1 MSENILKN
9 VHLIVVTI
17 FLIGSSGFAGS
28 NVLILNP
35 LNSPYFYTSKNN
47 LKENYT
53 NPENSNINIRSLT
66 YAQSLRN
73 KEIAYSKGDIKAE
86 IYCED
91 GKTHKTYTDKCD
103 FTDPTTQKDIEH
115 KINIDVSG
123 GYGTCGIEIYK
134 NNNLEQMIQGPCRNL
149 KFDYIIDNNDVG
161 KGYQNLDIKIYKK
174 QGNNKSLIE
183 EKEITYKVNK
193 APNIKINKIP
203 KDKLPQE
210 GKDFSY
216 KIASCSDP
224 DGDNLTAK
232 VENLPYGFSYKF
244 DGKNIT
250 VSAHPVPYELPNGES
265 LVDHEDPDGDGKWDT
280 LTKHIKITCSDG
292 VDKVDNTTQFVVL
305 DSDRLPYVKEV
316 YAFMYN
322 ERDLNIVVECGDV
335 DKEDVYE
342 DSLDALFYPIWAS
355 KYGAEGDSIDSREE
369 IAPVNNDFFYEI
381 QPKDI
386 ERGYVE
392 FAISCWGSIN
402 IATDTTWKGE
412 APNPEGEKIILRYD
426 LKKKKHVKLKFNPPK
441 Y

>member
-47 LKENYT
+47 LEENYT

-73 KEIAYSKGDIKAE
+73 KEIAYSKGDVKAE

-91 GKTHKTYTDKCD
+91 DKTHKTYTDKCN
-103 FTDPTTQKDIEH
+103 FTDPATQKDIEH

-123 GYGTCGIEIYK
+123 GYGTCGIEVYK

-183 EKEITYKVNK
+183 EKEIIYKVNK
-193 APNIKINKIP
+193 APTIKINKIP

-250 VSAHPVPYELPNGES
+250 VFANPVPYELPDGRS
-265 LVDHEDPDGDGKWDT
+265 LVDHDDPDGDGRRYT
-280 LTKHIKITCSDG
+280 LTQPIEIKCSDG
-292 VDKVDNTTQFVVL
+292 VDKVSQQMDFVVL
-305 DSDRLPYVKEV
+305 DNDRLPRIREV
-316 YAFMYN
+316 HIYFSGWRGKDGLTGGIDC
-322 ERDLNIVVECGDV
+322 RDP
-335 DKEDVYE
+335 DKEDNALE
-342 DSLDALFYPIWAS
+342 DINSLLDPVVAS
-355 KYGAEGDSIDSREE
+355 ACKDNLENTDCLSDPYRGIMSVDILPEDRRRGYIVFRASCTVPTDGLEFENEPGDKKKIIYDLRK
-369 IAPVNNDFFYEI
+369 
-381 QPKDI
+381 PKDLTI
-386 ERGYVE
+386 
-392 FAISCWGSIN
+392 
-402 IATDTTWKGE
+402 T
-412 APNPEGEKIILRYD
+412 YD
-426 LKKKKHVKLKFNPPK
+426 VKE
-441 Y
+441 